1 MVTKSTFFKKVHI
14 SLLSRC
20 HQTSVVSSHSD
31 RGWHG
36 GTVFSAV
43 ASQQEEPVFESVIE
57 NSTWGGKGGATG
69 LGRVAHTSSAKHVR
83 IPYME
88 MESRKHPQKHFKKT
102 NLLNKQAIL
111 QVF

>member
-1 MVTKSTFFKKVHI
+1 M
-14 SLLSRC
+14 
-20 HQTSVVSSHSD
+20 
-31 RGWHG
+31 
-36 GTVFSAV
+36 FSAV
-43 ASQQEEPVFESVIE
+43 ASQQEEPVFESVRE
-57 NSTWGGKGGATG
+57 GKGGATG

-88 MESRKHPQKHFKKT
+88 MESRKHPQKHFKKK

>member
-1 MVTKSTFFKKVHI
+1 M
-14 SLLSRC
+14 
-20 HQTSVVSSHSD
+20 
-31 RGWHG
+31 
-36 GTVFSAV
+36 
-43 ASQQEEPVFESVIE
+43 
-57 NSTWGGKGGATG
+57 GGKGGATG

>member
-1 MVTKSTFFKKVHI
+1 M
-14 SLLSRC
+14 
-20 HQTSVVSSHSD
+20 
-31 RGWHG
+31 
-36 GTVFSAV
+36 FSAV
-43 ASQQEEPVFESVIE
+43 ASQQEEPVFESVTE
-57 NSTWGGKGGATG
+57 NFKWEGKEGATG
-69 LGRVAHTSSAKHVR
+69 LGSVAHTFSAKHVK